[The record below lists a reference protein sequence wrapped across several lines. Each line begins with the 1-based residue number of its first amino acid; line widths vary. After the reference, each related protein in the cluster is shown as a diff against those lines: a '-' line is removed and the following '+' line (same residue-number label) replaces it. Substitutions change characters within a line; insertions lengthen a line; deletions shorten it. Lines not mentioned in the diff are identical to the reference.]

1 MSEHIIPY
9 GRQWIDD
16 DDVAAVA
23 EALRADWLTQ
33 GPTIAEFERAVA
45 ARVGAKHGVAFA
57 NGTAALH
64 AACFAAGMGPGDE
77 VITSPITFVAS
88 ANCALYLGARI
99 AFADIRPDTYC
110 LDPEKLELAITPAT
124 KAIVAVDH
132 TGQPCDLGE
141 IGAIAKHH
149 RITLIEDAAHALGA
163 TYRGK
168 PVGALS
174 DMTMFSFHP
183 VKHITTGEGGMI
195 TTEDPDLARKMRVFR
210 NHGISRDAASM
221 GLGDQA
227 ADNVG
232 GVKPGRNPA
241 TPAPW
246 YYEMQALGFN
256 YRITDIQC
264 ALGLSQ
270 LKKLDRSLERRR
282 EISQRYTDA
291 FANSRVLVTPYQEP
305 DRESAWHLYVIRL
318 RLDAMAKTRRQVFE
332 DLRHGNIGV
341 NVHYVPVH
349 LQPYFRERFGFSRGD
364 FPEAEAYYDSA
375 LTVPLF
381 PALTDNECDR
391 VIEAVLETVV

>member
-141 IGAIAKHH
+141 LGAIAKHH

-364 FPEAEAYYDSA
+364 FPEAEAYYDGA
-375 LTVPLF
+375 ITLPLH
-381 PALTDNECDR
+381 PTMTDEDCAR
-391 VIEAVLETVV
+391 VIDAVLGAVG

>member
-364 FPEAEAYYDSA
+364 FPEAEAYYDGA
-375 LTVPLF
+375 ITLPLH
-381 PALTDNECDR
+381 PTMTDEDCAR
-391 VIEAVLETVV
+391 VIDAVLGAVG

>member
-256 YRITDIQC
+256 CRITDIQC

-364 FPEAEAYYDSA
+364 FPEAEAYYDGA
-375 LTVPLF
+375 ITLPLH
-381 PALTDNECDR
+381 PTMTDEDCAR
-391 VIEAVLETVV
+391 VIDAVLGAVG

>member
-332 DLRHGNIGV
+332 DLRHRNIGV

-364 FPEAEAYYDSA
+364 FPEAEAYYDGA
-375 LTVPLF
+375 ITLPLH
-381 PALTDNECDR
+381 PTMTDEDCAR
-391 VIEAVLETVV
+391 VIDAVLGAVG

>member
-318 RLDAMAKTRRQVFE
+318 RLDAMVKTRRQVFE

-364 FPEAEAYYDSA
+364 FPEAEAYYDGA
-375 LTVPLF
+375 ITLPLH
-381 PALTDNECDR
+381 PTMTDEDCAR
-391 VIEAVLETVV
+391 VIDAVLGAVG

>member
-16 DDVAAVA
+16 DDDAAVA

-33 GPTIAEFERAVA
+33 GPTIAEFGRAVA

-168 PVGALS
+168 PVGSLS

-305 DRESAWHLYVIRL
+305 DRESAWHLHVIRL

-364 FPEAEAYYDSA
+364 FPEAEAYYDGA
-375 LTVPLF
+375 ITLPLH
-381 PALTDNECDR
+381 PTMTDEDCAR
-391 VIEAVLETVV
+391 VIDAVLGAVR

>member
-23 EALRADWLTQ
+23 EALHADWLTQ

-124 KAIVAVDH
+124 KTIVAVDH

-195 TTEDPDLARKMRVFR
+195 TTEDPYLARKMRVFR

-364 FPEAEAYYDSA
+364 FPEAEAYYDGA
-375 LTVPLF
+375 ITLPLH
-381 PALTDNECDR
+381 PTMTDEDCAR
-391 VIEAVLETVV
+391 VIDAVLGAVG

>member
-141 IGAIAKHH
+141 IGAITKHH

-364 FPEAEAYYDSA
+364 FPEAEAYYDGA
-375 LTVPLF
+375 ITLPLH
-381 PALTDNECDR
+381 PTMTDEDCAR
-391 VIEAVLETVV
+391 VIDAVLGAVG

>member
-168 PVGALS
+168 PVGSLS

-364 FPEAEAYYDSA
+364 FPEAEAYYDGA
-375 LTVPLF
+375 ITLPLH
-381 PALTDNECDR
+381 PTMTDEDCAR
-391 VIEAVLETVV
+391 VIDAVLGAVR

>member
-163 TYRGK
+163 TYSGK

-364 FPEAEAYYDSA
+364 FPEAEAYYDGA
-375 LTVPLF
+375 ITLPLH
-381 PALTDNECDR
+381 PTMTDEDCAR
-391 VIEAVLETVV
+391 VIDAVLGAVG

>member
-9 GRQWIDD
+9 GRQWI

-168 PVGALS
+168 PVGSLS

-364 FPEAEAYYDSA
+364 FPEAEAYYDGA
-375 LTVPLF
+375 ITLPLH
-381 PALTDNECDR
+381 PTMTDEDCAR
-391 VIEAVLETVV
+391 VIDAVLGAVR

>member
-1 MSEHIIPY
+1 MPEHFIPY

-45 ARVGAKHGVAFA
+45 ARVGAKHGVAFT

-64 AACFAAGMGPGDE
+64 AACFAAGIGPGDE

-110 LDPEKLELAITPAT
+110 LDPEKLESAITPAT

-132 TGQPCDLGE
+132 TGQPCDLDE
-141 IGAIAKHH
+141 IRAIAKQH

-163 TYRGK
+163 TYRGR

-195 TTEDPDLARKMRVFR
+195 TTEDDDLARKMRVFR
-210 NHGISRDAASM
+210 THGISRDAASM
-221 GLGDQA
+221 SLGDQA

-232 GVKPGRNPA
+232 GVEPRRNPA

-256 YRITDIQC
+256 YRITDVQC

-282 EISQRYTDA
+282 EISRRYTEA

-318 RLDAMAKTRRQVFE
+318 RLEAMAKTRRQVFE
-332 DLRHGNIGV
+332 DLRHSNIGV

-349 LQPYFRERFGFSRGD
+349 LQPYFRERFGFTRGD
-364 FPEAEAYYDSA
+364 FPEAEAYYDGA
-375 LTVPLF
+375 ITIPLH
-381 PALTDNECDR
+381 PTMTDADCER
-391 VIEAVLETVV
+391 VIDAVVEAVS